1 MSKSYVEELL
11 DLKYFVN
18 EKIFRKIKGKKMCN
32 LERLYWFN
40 GEKKIK
46 YPRNG

>member
-1 MSKSYVEELL
+1 MKKYLEK
-11 DLKYFVN
+11 LK
-18 EKIFRKIKGKKMCN
+18 EKKMCN